1 MSKTINY
8 NINFTGGTISLSGNA
23 QTLGNLFTTGG
34 NVGINTPNPTNTLHV
49 NGELRV
55 TNFITT
61 SNLISSNITSNNL
74 VTTNITANGLVSLK
88 STRGILIGTST
99 DLDTGRFISALE
111 NGLANNQVRWITWG
125 QGTSNNNQAEIGF
138 DYIGPGN
145 TANSLLLGFFNNQV
159 MRIQAKGFVGLGTA
173 SPSNTLHING
183 SLRVNELITTSNL
196 MSINIT
202 STNVITTNFMSV
214 NITATNFISS
224 NITATN
230 LVTSNLN
237 STNLTASGISTG
249 TLTASGL
256 SSLQTATASGISTG
270 TLTASGL
277 SALQNVTATS
287 VSSSSLYSSIIS
299 SGNLSS
305 TNSTTINFIASNVT
319 SNSLVTS
326 NITANGLVSFL
337 TTRGILI
344 GTSTNIDDGRF
355 ISALDSGLGNNQIR
369 FIAFGQATSTNNQ
382 AELGFRYIGS
392 GNTANSLNLGLFGSQ
407 GIRIQANGNVGIGT
421 TSPSLKLDIFA
432 STADNTMRIQ
442 NNNALGYASILYEA
456 SGSTWASGVGG
467 STATNFANRFYIAG
481 PISNFVGLTNGN
493 WGINTIS
500 PTNTLHVNGGLL
512 VTDLITASNLIAS
525 NVTSNNLVTTNI
537 TANGIVSL
545 RSTRGILIGTSNNI
559 DDNRFISALDSGLAN
574 NSFRSIVFG
583 QAAGTNNQAELGFN
597 YIGSGNTANSLTLGL
612 YGGEKMRIQAS
623 GRVGINTP
631 NPAST
636 FHTVSLGPATGNI
649 LAVNGSYPNAAY
661 IGALRNASFYSTVA
675 GGTGGIS
682 IDKDS
687 ISPTDN
693 HVLLRTSAQTGTG
706 FNFILA
712 QTGLNPGY
720 GFQNGNTGSSP
731 SDVFVV
737 RGNGFVGIGGGAP
750 EYPLHV
756 VGSALFTLP
765 GGYSYLNRTTITGIA
780 EGQGGSY
787 SIYSSRRIAAE
798 EFNAF
803 SDYRIK
809 ENIQDI
815 DDLSA
820 LNILRLIQP
829 KKYNYIDKIS
839 RGQKPVWGFIA
850 QQVRSV
856 LDYSTG
862 IIKDY
867 IPNIYDIAAVI
878 VIDNI
883 SYLKL
888 KVKTTE
894 GLISTTTGAEPIKIK
909 LFVDDKNTVFEA
921 TLKDIIDESTFTI
934 NESLTQT
941 EVFIY
946 GIQVSD
952 FHTLNK
958 DAIYTI
964 NVAATQELDREL
976 QELRTKIAVQETLL
990 QEQSKEIKD
999 IKALLLTSTIN

>member
-583 QAAGTNNQAELGFN
+583 QAAGTNNQAELTFS
-597 YIGSGNTANSLTLGL
+597 YIGSGNELNSLNLGFH
-612 YGGEKMRIQAS
+612 GGERMRIQAN
-623 GRVGINTP
+623 GRIGIATNA
-631 NPAST
+631 PAYKLDISDSAAT
-636 FHTVSLGPATGNI
+636 ETMRIQNDNANGYATIRYEATGSTWYAGVGGTNTGTTANKFYIGSGGGANFRGQTNGNWGVNI
-649 LAVNGSYPNAAY
+649 DNATSTLHVNGSIAKTSGTFDIKHPTNENKRLIHSFVESPRCDLIYRGRKQLVNGQAIVNIDLECTNSIEGSMSEGTFEALCANPQVLVCSNTRFEKI
-661 IGALRNASFYSTVA
+661 IGSVSNNKLTIQSNNPSSDIIIDWMVIAERKDE
-675 GGTGGIS
+675 GIK
-682 IDKDS
+682 IWDK
-687 ISPTDN
+687 TD
-693 HVLLRTSAQTGTG
+693 A
-706 FNFILA
+706 
-712 QTGLNPGY
+712 
-720 GFQNGNTGSSP
+720 
-731 SDVFVV
+731 
-737 RGNGFVGIGGGAP
+737 NGFLIT
-750 EYPLHV
+750 EYDV
-756 VGSALFTLP
+756 
-765 GGYSYLNRTTITGIA
+765 
-780 EGQGGSY
+780 
-787 SIYSSRRIAAE
+787 
-798 EFNAF
+798 
-803 SDYRIK
+803 
-809 ENIQDI
+809 
-815 DDLSA
+815 
-820 LNILRLIQP
+820 
-829 KKYNYIDKIS
+829 
-839 RGQKPVWGFIA
+839 
-850 QQVRSV
+850 
-856 LDYSTG
+856 
-862 IIKDY
+862 
-867 IPNIYDIAAVI
+867 
-878 VIDNI
+878 
-883 SYLKL
+883 
-888 KVKTTE
+888 
-894 GLISTTTGAEPIKIK
+894 
-909 LFVDDKNTVFEA
+909 
-921 TLKDIIDESTFTI
+921 
-934 NESLTQT
+934 
-941 EVFIY
+941 
-946 GIQVSD
+946 
-952 FHTLNK
+952 
-958 DAIYTI
+958 
-964 NVAATQELDREL
+964 
-976 QELRTKIAVQETLL
+976 
-990 QEQSKEIKD
+990 
-999 IKALLLTSTIN
+999 